1 MVSNYCYIVIFRKI
15 NAWNKSEELRNLIVE
30 AKQRGWTNRDVAEWY
45 HVDQYTVGRLWSRW
59 KEFKT
64 VKHKKINGR
73 PRKTTP
79 GQNRLH
85 KFDTI

>member
-1 MVSNYCYIVIFRKI
+1 MPEKY
-15 NAWNKSEELRNLIVE
+15 KSEELRKLIVE

-45 HVDQYTVGRLWSRW
+45 HVDQSTVGRIWNRW

-73 PRKTTP
+73 LRKTTP
-79 GQNRLH
+79 GQNRLLVRQA
-85 KFDTI
+85 KKNQWKEVWQSE